1 MMELINEKHRIV
13 VEDVSGKR
21 KGILICYGGAA
32 DVITINRGAAGM
44 EQIAELMAIYLDLAS
59 RDRFEVRN
67 HVDDTS
73 IKEILRVLDR
83 VDRIRRKLYRARG

>member
-1 MMELINEKHRIV
+1 MELINKEHRIV

-21 KGILICYGGAA
+21 KGILIRYVGTA
-32 DVITINRGAAGM
+32 DVITINRSATGM
-44 EQIAELMAIYLDLAS
+44 EQIAELMATYLDLVS
-59 RDRFEVRN
+59 QNRFEVQN
-67 HVDDTS
+67 HVDDTT